1 MLVKE
6 IWERCISQDKIVR
19 FENFATIRDAKRIKD
34 LENAALVS
42 NVLGLTGGLLGVA
55 AGACVGAPKVIE
67 LSAKTLG
74 HLHKAIK
81 WCGWGSVVTTSVTAG
96 VATKTFF
103 DDKNA
108 IREIK
113 EINAKEMPA
122 RT

>member
-1 MLVKE
+1 M
-6 IWERCISQDKIVR
+6 
-19 FENFATIRDAKRIKD
+19 
-34 LENAALVS
+34 
-42 NVLGLTGGLLGVA
+42 GLTGGLLGVA

>member
-1 MLVKE
+1 MA
-6 IWERCISQDKIVR
+6 R

-81 WCGWGSVVTTSVTAG
+81 WCGWGSAATTGVTG
-96 VATKTFF
+96 GYATKTLVI
-103 DDKNA
+103 DNMNA
-108 IREIK
+108 KSEIEEIK
-113 EINAKEMPA
+113 AKEMPV